1 MIIFYNNDDNNNQD
15 NNNETFYK
23 APFQPFS
30 RGPKALF
37 TIKNLKLNS
46 KFNKTKDKII

>member
-1 MIIFYNNDDNNNQD
+1 MIIFYNNDDNNN
-15 NNNETFYK
+15 NVTFYK

-46 KFNKTKDKII
+46 KFKKPKDKII